1 MNFPILSS
9 LILLPIIGSLFLL
22 FSKDKNSNTG
32 KYVALFTSFV
42 NFLISIYLW
51 YQFDPTTSDFQFVE
65 DREWL
70 KGFINYKVGID
81 GISILFIVLTSLI
94 TPLCIIS
101 VNNTIKDRLRDFL
114 IAILV
119 MESLMIG
126 VFCSLDL
133 VIFYLFFE
141 AGLIPMFLIIG
152 IWGGTRRVYSAFK
165 FFLYTLLGSVLM
177 LIAIISIYWIS
188 GTTDITQLYELGI
201 DTKYQNLLWL
211 AFFSSFAVKTPMWP
225 VHTWLPDAHV
235 EAPTAGSV
243 LLAAILLKMAGYGF
257 IRFSLGLFPVAS
269 DLFTPLVYALSLIA
283 IVYTSL
289 VALMQEDMKKLI
301 AYSSVAHMGFVTLGI
316 FTITQQGIEGSIV
329 QMISHGLV
337 SAALFLCVG
346 VVYDRMHSRLIATYG
361 GLVSVM
367 PKYSI
372 LFMLFTLAA
381 LGLPGTSGFIG
392 EFLILMGA
400 FKDNF
405 LVAVIASLGVIFGA
419 AYMLWLYRRVV
430 FGEVKNKELLKM
442 PDLDK
447 SEKFIFIFLI
457 LLGVTTFCTYFIV
470 KNKCLFIKNIDPK
483 DIIFKKPNNIAILN
497 APCGNVII
505 ELYPNISPNAVQR
518 FVTLIRSNAYENIA
532 FHRVIENKLIQAGDL
547 EFGKK
552 GNLDYGKIGTGKSG
566 LGTIK
571 SEIDNNF
578 NYTKGSV
585 GLARTFKND
594 TEDSQFFI
602 ILQDEPLFEGEYT
615 PVGKVIYGLEVL
627 KKIKYGRRSEY
638 ILRPDFINWFKMLN

>member
-9 LILLPIIGSLFLL
+9 LILLPTVGAIFLL
-22 FSKDKNSNTG
+22 FSKDKNSNTV
-32 KYVALFTSFV
+32 KYVALFSSFV

-51 YQFDPTTSDFQFVE
+51 YLFNPHTSNFQFVE
-65 DREWL
+65 NREWL
-70 KGFINYKVGID
+70 KGFVNYKVGVD
-81 GISILFIVLTSLI
+81 GISILFIILTTFI

-101 VNNTIKDRLRDFL
+101 INNTIKDRLRDFL

-152 IWGGTRRVYSAFK
+152 IWGGARRVYSAFK

-177 LIAIISIYWIS
+177 LVAIISIYWMA
-188 GTTDITQLYELGI
+188 GTTDIIQLYELGI

-257 IRFSLGLFPVAS
+257 IRFSLGLFPIAS
-269 DLFTPLVYALSLIA
+269 ELFTPLIYLLSLIA
-283 IVYTSL
+283 IIYASL

-316 FTITQQGIEGSIV
+316 FTITQQGIEGSII

-346 VVYDRMHSRLIATYG
+346 VVYDRMHSRLIKTYG
-361 GLVSVM
+361 GLVSIM

-392 EFLILMGA
+392 EFLILMGT

-405 LVAVIASLGVIFGA
+405 LVAIIASLGVIFGA

-430 FGEVKNKELLKM
+430 FGNVINKDLLKI
-442 PDLDK
+442 PDLDI
-447 SEKFIFIFLI
+447 SEKFILWCLGIPVLFFGFYPEPLMITIEVSVKDLI
-457 LLGVTTFCTYFIV
+457 EMYNLNLNMEMSGV
-470 KNKCLFIKNIDPK
+470 KNN
-483 DIIFKKPNNIAILN
+483 
-497 APCGNVII
+497 
-505 ELYPNISPNAVQR
+505 E
-518 FVTLIRSNAYENIA
+518 
-532 FHRVIENKLIQAGDL
+532 
-547 EFGKK
+547 
-552 GNLDYGKIGTGKSG
+552 
-566 LGTIK
+566 
-571 SEIDNNF
+571 
-578 NYTKGSV
+578 
-585 GLARTFKND
+585 
-594 TEDSQFFI
+594 
-602 ILQDEPLFEGEYT
+602 
-615 PVGKVIYGLEVL
+615 
-627 KKIKYGRRSEY
+627 
-638 ILRPDFINWFKMLN
+638 